1 MAKKKTEAVQEVTKV
16 KPKKTAK
23 KKTEAVQ
30 EVTKVKPKKTA
41 KKKTEEKPE
50 AVHIYHTG
58 DDLEKISLELTGKR
72 FKIYAILMYSGLNM
86 NTLKDGDILR
96 WEV

>member
-1 MAKKKTEAVQEVTKV
+1 MAKKKTVEASTEILVEI
-16 KPKKTAK
+16 PKKT
-23 KKTEAVQ
+23 T
-30 EVTKVKPKKTA
+30 

-72 FKIYAILMYSGLNM
+72 FKIYAILMRSGLNM
-86 NTLKDGDILR
+86 NTLKDGDVLR

>member
-1 MAKKKTEAVQEVTKV
+1 MAKKKTEAAEEVI
-16 KPKKTAK
+16 
-23 KKTEAVQ
+23 E
-30 EVTKVKPKKTA
+30 VKPKKTA
-41 KKKTEEKPE
+41 KKKTEEKHE

>member
-1 MAKKKTEAVQEVTKV
+1 MAKKKTVESSTEILLEV
-16 KPKKTAK
+16 PKKTAK
-23 KKTEAVQ
+23 KKT
-30 EVTKVKPKKTA
+30 
-41 KKKTEEKPE
+41 EKPE

-72 FKIYAILMYSGLNM
+72 FKIYAILMHSGLNM
-86 NTLKDGDILR
+86 NTLKDGDVLR

>member
-1 MAKKKTEAVQEVTKV
+1 MAKKKTTAVNESTAVKVTKS
-16 KPKKTAK
+16 K
-23 KKTEAVQ
+23 KKT
-30 EVTKVKPKKTA
+30 
-41 KKKTEEKPE
+41 EKPE

-72 FKIYAILMYSGLNM
+72 FKIYAILMHSGLNM
-86 NTLKDGDILR
+86 NTLKDGDVLR

>member
-1 MAKKKTEAVQEVTKV
+1 MAKKKIEAALEVTEV

-23 KKTEAVQ
+23 KKA
-30 EVTKVKPKKTA
+30 
-41 KKKTEEKPE
+41 EEKPE

-72 FKIYAILMYSGLNM
+72 FKIYAILMHSGLNM

>member
-1 MAKKKTEAVQEVTKV
+1 MAKKKTEVLEEA
-16 KPKKTAK
+16 PKKTSRK
-23 KKTEAVQ
+23 KV
-30 EVTKVKPKKTA
+30 TA
-41 KKKTEEKPE
+41 KSEEKPE

>member
-1 MAKKKTEAVQEVTKV
+1 MAKKKIDAALEVT
-16 KPKKTAK
+16 
-23 KKTEAVQ
+23 E
-30 EVTKVKPKKTA
+30 VKPKKTA

-72 FKIYAILMYSGLNM
+72 FKIYAIRMHSGLNM

>member
-1 MAKKKTEAVQEVTKV
+1 M
-16 KPKKTAK
+16 AK

>member
-1 MAKKKTEAVQEVTKV
+1 MAKKKIEAVEEVTEV

-23 KKTEAVQ
+23 KKQ
-30 EVTKVKPKKTA
+30 RK
-41 KKKTEEKPE
+41 KPE

-72 FKIYAILMYSGLNM
+72 FKIYAILMHSGLNM
-86 NTLKDGDILR
+86 NTLKDGDVLR